1 MCYSAQSSITT
12 FAFVFGVCVYL
23 WHKGNPIRK
32 TLAIILF
39 FIGLMQIVEFFIWLN
54 VECSQTNKLISLAI
68 PVLLFLQPVV
78 VLGAIIYFN
87 SGRFSDTVY
96 KSLLL
101 IWFLCAPLFVDL
113 MKTGFN
119 KCTTIGNKGHL
130 VWPYVKSFHNGLSQ
144 DLYNFMLMIGIG
156 SLNTQ
161 YYGIFYVISSTLSL
175 KYIQEI
181 YGHSWGSVWCNFVNF
196 LAIGALFV

>member
-1 MCYSAQSSITT
+1 
-12 FAFVFGVCVYL
+12 
-23 WHKGNPIRK
+23 
-32 TLAIILF
+32 
-39 FIGLMQIVEFFIWLN
+39 
-54 VECSQTNKLISLAI
+54 
-68 PVLLFLQPVV
+68 
-78 VLGAIIYFN
+78 
-87 SGRFSDTVY
+87 
-96 KSLLL
+96 
-101 IWFLCAPLFVDL
+101 

-130 VWPYVKSFHNGLSQ
+130 VWPYVKSFHNGLRLCTFKTPTKSAEMSAKTTLPCALQMRKGLSQ

-161 YYGIFYVISSTLSL
+161 YYGIFYVVSSALSL